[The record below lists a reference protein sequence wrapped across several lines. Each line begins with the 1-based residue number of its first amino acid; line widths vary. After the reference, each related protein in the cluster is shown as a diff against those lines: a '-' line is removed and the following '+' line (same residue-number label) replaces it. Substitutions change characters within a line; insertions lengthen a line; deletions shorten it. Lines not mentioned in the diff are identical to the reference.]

1 MLFRSGEGEHECD
14 YHTAL
19 APVSV
24 CGPYGDLPVKCD
36 HECDHHGCEETCE
49 KGAYHD
55 HGTRVDYLVKGEK
68 EGEHVCRF
76 HNRTRPAPDSVEAL
90 EAESARLS
98 QKLKGEPQQDVEP
111 EVERPF
117 ARSPAFHTGDPQSE
131 VEPEPRQSEVEPEP
145 RLAPEQGLG
154 VDAGVE
160 DDGSARDVAEAS
172 VLDQAPMTPEGP
184 DQAPMTPE
192 GEPGSEGGPS
202 EELAVAMQALAVEPG
217 TSSGSGEPAA
227 KIGRAHV

>member
-1 MLFRSGEGEHECD
+1 M
-14 YHTAL
+14 
-19 APVSV
+19 
-24 CGPYGDLPVKCD
+24 KCND
-36 HECDHHGCEETCE
+36 ECDHRGCDEICD
-49 KGAYHD
+49 KSAYHD
-55 HGTRVDYLVKGEK
+55 HGRARVDYLVKGEK
-68 EGEHVCRF
+68 EGEHECKF

-98 QKLKGEPQQDVEP
+98 QKLKGEPQQDVDP

-117 ARSPAFHTGDPQSE
+117 ARSPAFHTGEPQSG

-172 VLDQAPMTPEGP
+172 VLDQAPR
-184 DQAPMTPE
+184 TPE
-192 GEPGSEGGPS
+192 GELEDGGRESAGPS
-202 EELAVAMQALAVEPG
+202 LVFGRQAGVGAPVPDGVVKIVDQVADNVGLSGLQVCSFSRIGVEIEELD
-217 TSSGSGEPAA
+217 
-227 KIGRAHV
+227 GREGFVFEGIVGLG